1 MTMKEEKIEQEKF
14 LDLVR
19 KDIETNFEFDHRK
32 DERWTKAISE
42 SNGDKE
48 KAKHRY
54 LQLRKKMLLD
64 QVIRDIAKLI
74 VINIVIIILF
84 VTVTSV
90 FEKPVFEKME
100 GSVGRQFSYPQGE
113 PLDERFLTPA
123 QKERSGMKLFP
134 GTGLDRTL
142 EFFRTWDSQNID

>member
-1 MTMKEEKIEQEKF
+1 MKEEKIGQEKF
-14 LDLVR
+14 WDLVR
-19 KDIETNFEFDHRK
+19 KDIETSFEFDHRK

-100 GSVGRQFSYPQGE
+100 GSIGGQSSYPQGE

-123 QKERSGMKLFP
+123 EKDRSGMKLFP
-134 GTGLDRTL
+134 GTGLDQTI
-142 EFFRTWDSQNID
+142 EFFRTWDSQKID

>member
-1 MTMKEEKIEQEKF
+1 MKEERTEQEKF
-14 LDLVR
+14 WDVVR
-19 KDIETNFEFDHRK
+19 KDIETSFEFDYRK

-74 VINIVIIILF
+74 VINIVVIIVF
-84 VTVTSV
+84 VMATSA
-90 FEKPVFEKME
+90 FE
-100 GSVGRQFSYPQGE
+100 R
-113 PLDERFLTPA
+113 
-123 QKERSGMKLFP
+123 
-134 GTGLDRTL
+134 
-142 EFFRTWDSQNID
+142 ID

>member
-1 MTMKEEKIEQEKF
+1 MKEESTEQQKF
-14 LDLVR
+14 WDLVA
-19 KDIETNFEFDHRK
+19 KDIASNFEFDYRK

-100 GSVGRQFSYPQGE
+100 GSIGEQTSYPQGE

-123 QKERSGMKLFP
+123 EKERSGMKLFP
-134 GTGLDRTL
+134 GTGLDQTI
-142 EFFRTWDSQNID
+142 EFFRTWNSPNID